1 MVGAHL
7 RAESGDRP
15 LAYRL
20 RDVMLSW
27 CENHSDHE
35 APFDVLVCSDV
46 WCMNNDDLLRL
57 PTVSIG
63 GPGVN
68 ALTANLADKT
78 PSAFVIENELIVQ
91 VDLDFYDLRAAVWGM
106 SHSSTIRAVEAF
118 IEKYLDLYLTEV
130 SRVIEQNRP

>member
-15 LAYRL
+15 LAYQL
-20 RDVMLSW
+20 RDVMLGW
-27 CENHSDHE
+27 CENNCKDD
-35 APFDVLVCSDV
+35 PPIDVLVCSDV
-46 WCMNNDDLLRL
+46 WCLNNEELLGL

-91 VDLDFYDLRAAVWGM
+91 LDLDFYDLRAAVWGM

-130 SRVIEQNRP
+130 SRVLKQKQS